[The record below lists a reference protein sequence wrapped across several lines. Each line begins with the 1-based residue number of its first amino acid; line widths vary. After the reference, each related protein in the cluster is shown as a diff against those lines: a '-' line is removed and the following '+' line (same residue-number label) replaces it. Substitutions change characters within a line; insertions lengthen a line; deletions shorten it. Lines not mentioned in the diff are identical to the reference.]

1 MASKKKQ
8 EEARQDAPQDE
19 QKNVAGKKSAKTDS
33 GKEAAVEN
41 DTGERK
47 TTRKEKGEK
56 TPTLSEQY
64 KSLKEK
70 HPDAMLLFRSG
81 DFYHT
86 LNEDAK
92 KASDILG
99 ITLTKPRAKSQGEY
113 MASFPYHALDTY
125 LPKLIRAGQRVAIAD
140 MPANTQEKKQ
150 VAEVREVIGKAEKKV
165 EETTAKTEVKTEA
178 KAGKKA
184 DTPKE
189 GEAQEAKA
197 ERKPREPQMVTV
209 NGQKV
214 SHAHAFQSNINPE
227 TWYFTAKLD
236 GAQLRPMRMHAE
248 DLAAYQ
254 KKEISVEQLMQT
266 YYPSKLAPKVSREE
280 YAANHYLS
288 DGSAITKMN
297 VYKEH
302 DETRKD
308 YGRYKLYAEVGDQ
321 KMSTTMTYADLNAF
335 FDRTVTPAALVE
347 RNFGEKLHLASH
359 YQQFKMP
366 EGAEI
371 KDILVAKDRKSG
383 QWFISVDMGE
393 RGKTDKKHLS
403 YDDGFSLF
411 NTKTAT
417 REQLAAKYLSTE
429 IKGLMAAPKQEQSM
443 GMKR

>member
-1 MASKKKQ
+1 
-8 EEARQDAPQDE
+8 
-19 QKNVAGKKSAKTDS
+19 
-33 GKEAAVEN
+33 
-41 DTGERK
+41 
-47 TTRKEKGEK
+47 
-56 TPTLSEQY
+56 
-64 KSLKEK
+64 
-70 HPDAMLLFRSG
+70 
-81 DFYHT
+81 
-86 LNEDAK
+86 
-92 KASDILG
+92 
-99 ITLTKPRAKSQGEY
+99 
-113 MASFPYHALDTY
+113 
-125 LPKLIRAGQRVAIAD
+125 
-140 MPANTQEKKQ
+140 
-150 VAEVREVIGKAEKKV
+150 
-165 EETTAKTEVKTEA
+165 
-178 KAGKKA
+178 
-184 DTPKE
+184 
-189 GEAQEAKA
+189 
-197 ERKPREPQMVTV
+197 
-209 NGQKV
+209 
-214 SHAHAFQSNINPE
+214 
-227 TWYFTAKLD
+227 
-236 GAQLRPMRMHAE
+236 
-248 DLAAYQ
+248 
-254 KKEISVEQLMQT
+254 
-266 YYPSKLAPKVSREE
+266 
-280 YAANHYLS
+280 
-288 DGSAITKMN
+288 MN

-371 KDILVAKDRKSG
+371 KDVLVAKDRKTS

>member
-150 VAEVREVIGKAEKKV
+150 VAEVREVIGKAEKKEQEQAGT
-165 EETTAKTEVKTEA
+165 EEQ
-178 KAGKKA
+178 AG
-184 DTPKE
+184 TKE
-189 GEAQEAKA
+189 QPKA
-197 ERKPREPQMVTV
+197 ETEKAENKEKTHREPQMVTV

-227 TWYFTAKLD
+227 TWYFTARLD
-236 GAQLRPMRMHAE
+236 GVQLRPMRMHAE

>member
-8 EEARQDAPQDE
+8 EEARQDATQDE
-19 QKNVAGKKSAKTDS
+19 QKTVAGKKSAKADA
-33 GKEAAVEN
+33 GKDAAIEN
-41 DTGERK
+41 DTGERN
-47 TTRKEKGEK
+47 TPRKEKGEK

-113 MASFPYHALDTY
+113 QASFPYHALDTY
-125 LPKLIRAGQRVAIAD
+125 LPKLIRAGERVAIAD
-140 MPANTQEKKQ
+140 MPSNTQEKKQ
-150 VAEVREVIGKAEKKV
+150 VAEVREIIGKAEKKEQQEQAGTV
-165 EETTAKTEVKTEA
+165 V
-178 KAGKKA
+178 KAGTKEQ
-184 DTPKE
+184 PKVE
-189 GEAQEAKA
+189 TEKA
-197 ERKPREPQMVTV
+197 ENQEKKHREPQMVTV

-214 SHAHAFQSNINPE
+214 THAHAFQSNMNPE

-236 GAQLRPMRMHAE
+236 GIQLHPMKMHAE
-248 DLAAYQ
+248 DVAAYQ
-254 KKEISVEQLMQT
+254 KREISVEQLMQT
-266 YYPSKLAPKVSREE
+266 YYPSKVAPKVSPEE
-280 YAANHYLS
+280 YAAAQFLS
-288 DGSAITKMN
+288 DGSTITKMN
-297 VYKEH
+297 VYKER
-302 DETRKD
+302 DESRSD
-308 YGRYKLYAEVGDQ
+308 YGRYKLYAEVGDR

-371 KDILVAKDRKSG
+371 KDILVAKDRKTN
-383 QWFISVDMGE
+383 QWFISVDLGE

-443 GMKR
+443 SMKW

>member
-1 MASKKKQ
+1 MANKKNQ

-113 MASFPYHALDTY
+113 QASFPYHALDTY

-150 VAEVREVIGKAEKKV
+150 VAEVREIISKAEKK
-165 EETTAKTEVKTEA
+165 EQQEQAGTEVK
-178 KAGKKA
+178 AG
-184 DTPKE
+184 TKE
-189 GEAQEAKA
+189 QPKA
-197 ERKPREPQMVTV
+197 ETEKAENKEKTHREPQMVTV

-214 SHAHAFQSNINPE
+214 SHAHAFQSNVNPE
-227 TWYFTAKLD
+227 TWYFTARID
-236 GAQLRPMRMHAE
+236 GQQLRPMRMHAE

-254 KKEISVEQLMQT
+254 KKEISVEQLMRN
-266 YYPSKLAPKVSREE
+266 YYPTKLEPKVSREE
-280 YAANHYLS
+280 YAADNKLS
-288 DGSAITKMN
+288 DGRVVDKMN

-302 DETRKD
+302 DETKKD
-308 YGRYKLYAEVGDQ
+308 FGRYKLYAEVGDQ
-321 KMSTTMTYADLNAF
+321 KMSKEMTYADLNAF
-335 FDRTVTPAALVE
+335 FDRTTTPAKLVE
-347 RNFGEKLHLASH
+347 KNFGGQLHLASH
-359 YQQFKMP
+359 YQQFKLP
-366 EGAEI
+366 EGADI
-371 KDILVAKDRKSG
+371 QKILVAREKNSN
-383 QWFISVDMGE
+383 QWQISVDMGE
-393 RGKTDKKHLS
+393 LGRTEKKPLT
-403 YDDGFSLF
+403 YNDGFSLF
-411 NTKTAT
+411 RAKTAT
-417 REQLAAKYLSTE
+417 REQLAAKYLTSE
-429 IKGLMAAPKQEQSM
+429 IKGLMAAPRQEQSVS
-443 GMKR
+443 MKR